1 MINIIISYLIDLSIP
16 HNIIISE
23 CGTTFYIIPRNFNE
37 VKSNLEYN
45 TNWLDLS
52 GFLTVKT
59 QSFFDNS
66 ESRINE
72 FYDFISNKL
81 TLKEESYKE
90 ITFNIIKKLQ
100 GSYKVNIY

>member
-1 MINIIISYLIDLSIP
+1 MVNIIISYLIDLSIP
-16 HNIIISE
+16 HNIIISD
-23 CGTTFYIIPRNFNE
+23 CGSTFYIIPRNFNE

-59 QSFFDNS
+59 QDFFNNS

-72 FYDFISNKL
+72 FYECINSKL
-81 TLKEESYKE
+81 TLKEESFKE
-90 ITFNIIKKLQ
+90 ITENIIKKLQ
-100 GSYKVNIY
+100 GTYKINV